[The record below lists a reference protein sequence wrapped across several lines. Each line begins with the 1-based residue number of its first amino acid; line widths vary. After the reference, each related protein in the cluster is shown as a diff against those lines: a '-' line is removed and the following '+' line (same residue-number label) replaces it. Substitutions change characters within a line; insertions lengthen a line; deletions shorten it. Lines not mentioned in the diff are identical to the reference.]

1 MAKSIDVMEK
11 RQMDLLPTLSR
22 EELYGFGIIDIS
34 EMIMSIEHAINY
46 AEGYRFLLLC
56 FGNEGSSDKAKMIM
70 KSMEDYLELVKDI
83 YRFKVN
89 EKKKRIAFLKGEF
102 VRG

>member
-1 MAKSIDVMEK
+1 LAKSIDIMEK

-56 FGNEGSSDKAKMIM
+56 FGNEGSSNKAKTIM
-70 KSMEDYLELVKDI
+70 RGLEDYLQIVKDV
-83 YRFKVN
+83 YRFKVD
-89 EKKKRIAFLKGEF
+89 EKKKRENFLKG
-102 VRG
+102 VNV

>member
-46 AEGYRFLLLC
+46 AEG
-56 FGNEGSSDKAKMIM
+56 
-70 KSMEDYLELVKDI
+70 
-83 YRFKVN
+83 
-89 EKKKRIAFLKGEF
+89 
-102 VRG
+102 

>member
-1 MAKSIDVMEK
+1 MEKNIDVVEK
-11 RQMDLLPTLSR
+11 KQMDLLPTLSR

-70 KSMEDYLELVKDI
+70 KGLEDYLQIVKDV
-83 YRFKVN
+83 YRFKVD
-89 EKKKRIAFLKGEF
+89 EKKKRENFLKG
-102 VRG
+102 VNA

>member
-1 MAKSIDVMEK
+1 MAKNIDVMEK
-11 RQMDLLPTLSR
+11 KQMDLLPTLSR

-34 EMIMSIEHAINY
+34 EMIISIEHAINY

-56 FGNEGSSDKAKMIM
+56 FGNEGSSDKAKTIM
-70 KSMEDYLELVKDI
+70 KGLEDYLQIVKDV

-89 EKKKRIAFLKGEF
+89 EKKKKVAFLKGEI
-102 VRG
+102 V

>member
-1 MAKSIDVMEK
+1 MAKNIDVMEK
-11 RQMDLLPTLSR
+11 KQMDLLPTLSR

-56 FGNEGSSDKAKMIM
+56 FGNEGSSDKAKTIM
-70 KSMEDYLELVKDI
+70 KGLEDYLQIVKDV

-89 EKKKRIAFLKGEF
+89 EKKRKENFFMGEIC
-102 VRG
+102 

>member
-1 MAKSIDVMEK
+1 MEKNIDVVEK
-11 RQMDLLPTLSR
+11 KQMDLLPTLSR

-46 AEGYRFLLLC
+46 VEGYRFLLLC

-70 KSMEDYLELVKDI
+70 KGLEDYLQIVKDV
-83 YRFKVN
+83 YRFKVD
-89 EKKKRIAFLKGEF
+89 EKKKRENFLKG
-102 VRG
+102 VNA

>member
-56 FGNEGSSDKAKMIM
+56 FGNEGSSDKAKTIM
-70 KSMEDYLELVKDI
+70 KGLEDYLQIVKDV

-89 EKKKRIAFLKGEF
+89 EKKRKENFFMGEIC
-102 VRG
+102 

>member
-11 RQMDLLPTLSR
+11 RQMENLPMLSR
-22 EELYGFGIIDIS
+22 EELYGFGIIDLS

-46 AEGYRFLLLC
+46 TEGYRFLFLC
-56 FGNEGSSDKAKMIM
+56 FGSEGSSEKAKAVM
-70 KSMEDYLELVKDI
+70 KGLEDYLEIVKDV

-89 EKKKRIAFLKGEF
+89 EKKKRENFLKG
-102 VRG
+102 VNA

>member
-1 MAKSIDVMEK
+1 MAKSIDVMDK
-11 RQMDLLPTLSR
+11 RQMEILPMLSR

-56 FGNEGSSDKAKMIM
+56 FGNEGSSDKAKMIL
-70 KSMEDYLELVKDI
+70 KGLEDYLQIVKDV
-83 YRFKVN
+83 YRFKVG
-89 EKKKRIAFLKGEF
+89 EKKKRENFLKG
-102 VRG
+102 VND

>member
-1 MAKSIDVMEK
+1 LAKSIDLMEK

-70 KSMEDYLELVKDI
+70 KGLEDYLEIVKDV

-89 EKKKRIAFLKGEF
+89 EKKRKENFFMGEIC
-102 VRG
+102 